1 MTSLFGGFGTTA
13 APSSGALTVPVTDE
27 IVQLS
32 TPFSKLPA
40 NRQADLERIDAEFQ
54 KQSLVSAEIDRLLE
68 EAERNEAFSMADI
81 SRLEQRLKLLQLQI
95 KRTRNSLL
103 GFREEMRRELKHGE
117 QALFANAR
125 LKHKSIQQLWPQLP
139 SRYFFDKME
148 EFRGRITKLM
158 QDVEDIQH
166 HLSANPSQ
174 QSPPQM
180 LHALLSN
187 THNEVVALSCEVAR
201 VHSIVNQQKE
211 TFIDEKISKKA
222 DPFEVAPKRDESV
235 VQQQQLLLLT
245 APPAAQPGAAPA
257 STYPAL
263 GAPPG
268 QQQSTGFGATTGPG
282 TKNRTLSP
290 CHHAVLAQ
298 PMAWGFAAM
307 ERQQAIVDSLWNLV
321 APRAA
326 NGTIGTMMLTTVTN
340 LIALAPFLA
349 SLLPFSYAAV
359 YAYAYTH
366 NYASTVPANGNSNNA
381 NCTPFN
387 TSRTGVLV
395 ALIVMASHAVIT
407 FVAKVLEPAINQM
420 SNPASRTSVAKWIG
434 VVGCMIITVFGGAA
448 LKSILNGSASGVE
461 FLSGILYAL
470 PMAVISYSSN
480 LASVQGKTSV
490 GSGSLRATS
499 ALIAGISAAALAA
512 YQGNDSAK
520 QFVTGVLMGLADAG
534 QFVPAIGQPMLGAPA
549 SPICTLHNAA
559 P

>member
-1 MTSLFGGFGTTA
+1 MTA
-13 APSSGALTVPVTDE
+13 AHLLVVALYVIGHVALAMD
-27 IVQLS
+27 V
-32 TPFSKLPA
+32 
-40 NRQADLERIDAEFQ
+40 DLERNTPFESLDA
-54 KQSLVSAEIDRLLE
+54 
-68 EAERNEAFSMADI
+68 
-81 SRLEQRLKLLQLQI
+81 
-95 KRTRNSLL
+95 
-103 GFREEMRRELKHGE
+103 RE
-117 QALFANAR
+117 
-125 LKHKSIQQLWPQLP
+125 
-139 SRYFFDKME
+139 
-148 EFRGRITKLM
+148 
-158 QDVEDIQH
+158 
-166 HLSANPSQ
+166 
-174 QSPPQM
+174 
-180 LHALLSN
+180 
-187 THNEVVALSCEVAR
+187 
-201 VHSIVNQQKE
+201 
-211 TFIDEKISKKA
+211 A
-222 DPFEVAPKRDESV
+222 DPLLKRLMV
-235 VQQQQLLLLT
+235 VFKD
-245 APPAAQPGAAPA
+245 
-257 STYPAL
+257 S
-263 GAPPG
+263 
-268 QQQSTGFGATTGPG
+268 PG

>member
-268 QQQSTGFGATTGPG
+268 QQQSTGFGATTGSGLFGVQPQSTPGMFGTQPTSLFGGSQQQQPPQQQQQSSSLFGSSTPG
-282 TKNRTLSP
+282 TASTLFGSNSAP
-290 CHHAVLAQ
+290 AFGQTGQSATQ
-298 PMAWGFAAM
+298 PTSLFGQSTQQPGSASGFGASSTP
-307 ERQQAIVDSLWNLV
+307 Q
-321 APRAA
+321 
-326 NGTIGTMMLTTVTN
+326 TN
-340 LIALAPFLA
+340 LFGSSATAAPQS
-349 SLLPFSYAAV
+349 SL
-359 YAYAYTH
+359 
-366 NYASTVPANGNSNNA
+366 
-381 NCTPFN
+381 
-387 TSRTGVLV
+387 
-395 ALIVMASHAVIT
+395 
-407 FVAKVLEPAINQM
+407 
-420 SNPASRTSVAKWIG
+420 
-434 VVGCMIITVFGGAA
+434 FGGAA
-448 LKSILNGSASGVE
+448 PASTGTMSL
-461 FLSGILYAL
+461 FG
-470 PMAVISYSSN
+470 
-480 LASVQGKTSV
+480 TS
-490 GSGSLRATS
+490 T
-499 ALIAGISAAALAA
+499 
-512 YQGNDSAK
+512 Q
-520 QFVTGVLMGLADAG
+520 
-534 QFVPAIGQPMLGAPA
+534 APA
-549 SPICTLHNAA
+549 TTSTTPFQFGATR
-559 P
+559 